1 MESRASSRAALRPNE
16 GRRRLRNIV
25 GALLVG
31 VVVASGASAV
41 SPASAAPSGAITG
54 QVFRDY
60 NGNGVFDATAV
71 ANGPREM
78 GLEHV
83 VVRAFDARD
92 RVVGETTTALG
103 SVTDPGGAWSTR
115 GSYTLA
121 LDATVEAG
129 DALRVEFIADG
140 YHDTFSGSPLQSNAS
155 VRFLT
160 APAADLTGVDF
171 GVSTPEDYST
181 SAPPLVSAIQS
192 GGSPTSGASAEPA
205 VVAQYWNSYYTSNA
219 GQNTTGAGTT
229 TNAAGISTSGQFPKR
244 TTLATFGQVG
254 AVWGTAYQTSL
265 RNVYASAAYKRLSGL
280 GPLGIGGI
288 YRIPVTETTLD
299 GQRTVAATTGPEA
312 WLNVQGQPIANAPG
326 ESVDVGLAQSNT
338 DRGLGAPNAWVADA
352 HAFANAGKIGIG
364 SITVSADQ
372 RWLYF
377 VNLHDRTLYRID
389 ISDPAATATS
399 PHIERIDLSLSAGQR
414 PWAVTEHHGRVY
426 VGYVEVGTP
435 WQTAASQNSGAHV
448 VSATV
453 EQLDA
458 AIGGASLA
466 WTSELTIDLGYQK
479 GPSYIAGANTTIA
492 NAPWLWRWNSWVDE
506 WTNASP
512 GDKGLEHQ
520 QPTGVGYD
528 APGSWGNVQTYP
540 QAVLS
545 DIEFSDTNDLVVGL
559 MDRTSLQA
567 GNRNRSAD
575 DSGATTSY
583 EAIASGDTLIAALD
597 ADGAFVLEHNGI
609 LVDGRETARGSA
621 GEGVGGREFFAD
633 TNKINGGAS
642 DYHRESTLGGI
653 AAKTGY
659 NGIVSAVIDP
669 LNTVNVTGLKWMSTD
684 DGHDYGGYQHTAQQT
699 SMGSFSFQ
707 KGGGLGNVQALAE
720 QAPLQIGD
728 RVWFDGNRN
737 GIQDAD
743 EPPLAGIVVTA
754 TRVDGTGTPLR
765 TTTDADGAYL
775 FDSRDANP
783 LALHTEYVISFAL
796 PDGVDLDALVFP
808 GDPRYGFITW
818 GDLAITTREAQGG
831 SRGEVDSN
839 PDPETAS
846 FVYTTG
852 AGGQNDHSL
861 DAGYFA
867 DLTPTATI
875 EKFDGTVDPD
885 GTVTVEGQDADTF
898 DDGVTYAPGDTK
910 TIVIRLVN
918 TGPEPL
924 KNIVL
929 TDSTVSGAAITGLRW
944 WLPGQTA
951 ARAASWV
958 SDEGEWRYAW
968 AETSDDDGSGST
980 GYPETTWAVG
990 AEIIGEATLT
1000 IAASDAA
1007 PHRDIAA
1014 FAADGAYSG
1023 NPVTADDP
1031 YSAYT
1036 GDIQVIKY
1044 DGSDLDAAPVW
1055 RDDAGSWIIPD
1066 KQAYATGAAAVDANT
1081 ADDAVEYEPGAENI
1095 VRYVVTNTGPTWL
1108 TDVRLDDITVAGPD
1122 VDGWT
1127 ADLSELV
1134 DADGAVLGYPAA
1146 LPVTS
1151 GIAVDDFLF
1160 GPGQSFIVSGALS
1173 LGVQEWHHDE
1183 VTVIA
1188 TVVVPA
1194 ADDDGEPTGAP
1205 RTDGDGAPV
1214 RAPSPDDP
1222 DQPFEVTD
1230 DDPFHAFATA
1240 FYIQK
1245 DARDGSP
1252 LAGAAFQLRD
1262 DDTSGGGSRPGAVIA
1277 TPVTGIDGEIG
1288 RFLVTGLPA
1297 GTYWLEETRAPVG
1310 HDLLPQA
1317 VRLVVADDG
1326 TVTIPDAGALVVAET
1341 ADGVSTVVVTDV
1353 GAREL
1358 PLTGAT
1364 GSAPYV
1370 LAGAVLLLLGAAV
1383 AAITLLRRRRASTD

>member
-1 MESRASSRAALRPNE
+1 M
-16 GRRRLRNIV
+16 RNIV

-31 VVVASGASAV
+31 VVVASGASAA
-41 SPASAAPSGAITG
+41 SPASAAPSGAISG

-78 GLEHV
+78 GLEQV

-92 RVVGETTTALG
+92 RVVGETVTALG

-140 YHDTFSGSPLQSNAS
+140 YHDTFSGTPLQSNAS
-155 VRFLT
+155 VRFLS

-192 GGSPTSGASAEPA
+192 AGDPASLSTGEPA
-205 VVAQYWNSYYTSNA
+205 VVAQYWNSYYTSHT
-219 GQNTTGAGTT
+219 GQNSSGTGTT
-229 TNAAGISTSGQFPKR
+229 ANAAGVATSGQFPKR

-254 AVWGTAYQTSL
+254 SVWGTAYQTSL
-265 RNVYASAAYKRLSGL
+265 RNVYAAASYKRLSGL

-299 GQRTVAATTGPEA
+299 GQRTVAPAGAAPQA
-312 WLNVQGQPIANAPG
+312 WLSVQGQSIANVPG
-326 ESVDVGLAQSNT
+326 ATVDVGLAQSNAA
-338 DRGLGAPNAWVADA
+338 RGLGAPDAWVADA
-352 HAFANAGKIGIG
+352 HAFAHAGKVGIG

-377 VNLHDRTLYRID
+377 INLFDRNLYRID
-389 ISDPAATATS
+389 ISDPAAAAAA

-426 VGYVEVGTP
+426 VGYVDAGTP
-435 WQTAASQNSGAHV
+435 WQTAAWLDSGAYV
-448 VSATV
+448 VSAPV
-453 EQLDA
+453 DQVDA
-458 AIGGASLA
+458 AADGAAIS
-466 WTSELTIDLGYQK
+466 WNTELTIDLGYQK
-479 GPSYIAGANTTIA
+479 GPSYNAGADTEFER
-492 NAPWLWRWNSWVDE
+492 APWLWRWNSWVDE
-506 WTNASP
+506 WSNPTP
-512 GDKGLEHQ
+512 GGLGQE
-520 QPTGVGYD
+520 QPTGVGYY
-528 APGSWGNVQTYP
+528 AQNSWGYVQTYP

-545 DIEFSDTNDLVVGL
+545 DIEFSDTNDLIVGL

-575 DSGATTSY
+575 TSAPATGY
-583 EAIASGDTLIAALD
+583 EAISSGDTLIAARD
-597 ADGAFVLEHNGI
+597 ADGTYVLESDGRLIDGRTSDNGAANEG
-609 LVDGRETARGSA
+609 VDGQ
-621 GEGVGGREFFAD
+621 EFFND
-633 TNKINGGAS
+633 INNLPPGGNLF
-642 DYHRESTLGGI
+642 HPESTLGGI

-669 LNTVNVTGLKWMSTD
+669 INTLNVTGLKWFDTD
-684 DGHDYGGYQHTAQQT
+684 NGDAVGGYQHTAQQT
-699 SMGSFSFQ
+699 NLGTSFQ

-754 TRVDGTGTPLR
+754 TRADGTGTPLR

-796 PDGVDLDALVFP
+796 PDDVDLDALVFP

-818 GDLAITTREAQGG
+818 GDLAITTPEAQGG
-831 SRGEVDSN
+831 SRAEVDSN
-839 PDPETAS
+839 PDPATAS
-846 FVYTTG
+846 FTYTTG

-875 EKFDGTVDPD
+875 EKFDGTVGPD

-898 DDGVTYAPGDTK
+898 DDGATYAPGDTK

-924 KNIVL
+924 KNVVL
-929 TDSTVSGAAITGLRW
+929 TDTTVSGAAITGLRW
-944 WLPGQTA
+944 WLPGETA
-951 ARAASWV
+951 ARAAAW
-958 SDEGEWRYAW
+958 DADADQWRYAW

-980 GYPETTWAVG
+980 GHPETTWAVG

-1000 IAASDAA
+1000 IEATDAA
-1007 PHRDIAA
+1007 PHRDVAA
-1014 FAADGAYSG
+1014 FTADGAYSG
-1023 NPVTADDP
+1023 NPVAADDP

-1036 GDIQVIKY
+1036 GAIQVIKY
-1044 DGSDLDAAPVW
+1044 DGTDPDAAPVW
-1055 RDDAGSWIIPD
+1055 QSDTGSWIVPD
-1066 KQAYATGAAAVDANT
+1066 KPAFAAGSAAVDANT
-1081 ADDAVEYEPGAENI
+1081 VDDAVEYAPGAENT

-1108 TDVRLDDITVAGPD
+1108 TDLRLDDVTVAGPD
-1122 VDGWT
+1122 IEDWT
-1127 ADLSELV
+1127 ADLSALV
-1134 DADGAVLGYPAA
+1134 DADGQPLGYPAA
-1146 LPVTS
+1146 LAVTT
-1151 GIAVDDFLF
+1151 GVAVDDFLF
-1160 GPGQSFIVSGALS
+1160 GPGQSFVVTGLLS

-1183 VTVIA
+1183 VTVTA

-1205 RTDGDGAPV
+1205 RTDGEGAPV

-1222 DQPFEVTD
+1222 DQPFDVSD

-1252 LAGAAFQLRD
+1252 LAGAAFQLRG
-1262 DDTSGGGSRPGAVIA
+1262 DDTSGGGSRPGAVVA
-1277 TPVTGIDGEIG
+1277 TPVTAVDGETG
-1288 RFLVTGLPA
+1288 RFIVSGLPA

-1317 VRLVVADDG
+1317 VRLVVAADG
-1326 TVTIPDAGALVVAET
+1326 TVTVPDAGALVVADT
-1341 ADGVSTVVVTDV
+1341 ADGISTVVVTDL

-1364 GSAPYV
+1364 GSTPYV
-1370 LAGAVLLLLGAAV
+1370 LAGAALLLLGAAV
-1383 AAITLLRRRRASTD
+1383 AVTTLLRRRRANAE